1 MMNAFTVAES
11 WLIVIGALLLATVI
25 VRLPLFINNRRYKRS
40 QKKKNKVIFLSAKDY
55 KTRDGHIIPIWDKT
69 TKH

>member
-1 MMNAFTVAES
+1 MNAFTVAES

-25 VRLPLFINNRRYKRS
+25 VRLPLFINDRRHKRS
-40 QKKKNKVIFLSAKDY
+40 QKEKPKIIFLDASKY
-55 KTRDGHIIPIWDKT
+55 RTRDAHVIPIWDKT

>member
-1 MMNAFTVAES
+1 MNAFTVAES

-25 VRLPLFINNRRYKRS
+25 VRLPLFINNRRYKHS
-40 QKKKNKVIFLSAKDY
+40 QKKNKVIFLSAKDY

>member
-1 MMNAFTVAES
+1 MNAFTVAES

-25 VRLPLFINNRRYKRS
+25 VRLPLFINDRRYKRS
-40 QKKKNKVIFLSAKDY
+40 QKKNKVIFLSAKDY